1 MTIELKNPFSH
12 QLGAR
17 YHSRVLEASWT
28 QCLHV
33 SNGGSHSLPASNLSA
48 FPFCN
53 QLPHPPTSTLKA
65 FKWLM
70 FSGQAHLD
78 NFPIISST
86 VPYNIPRNKSKI
98 SCAQSQKSGKAYIPG
113 IGNLGSHIRI
123 LPTVVRLFRREQK

>member
-1 MTIELKNPFSH
+1 MNSFKKAQANTYRRPETKEEKEEAALAN
-12 QLGAR
+12 GA
-17 YHSRVLEASWT
+17 
-28 QCLHV
+28 
-33 SNGGSHSLPASNLSA
+33 
-48 FPFCN
+48 
-53 QLPHPPTSTLKA
+53 KA

-70 FSGQAHLD
+70 LSGQAHLD